1 MLPGDALGLPAVSRT
16 TPASGAAPLGDPRQ
30 QALQRALA
38 PHLGKS
44 MQGEVLARLT
54 DGSALVRVADTSA
67 RMLLPPAIASGAQVP
82 LTLVALSPRPTFEV
96 GTPGAGVLTY
106 AEAALPEGADPH
118 AAPLYTRDGDAR
130 ALAGRDPL
138 ARTAQPTPLPLPG
151 ANGQQA
157 GANAGADLSP
167 AGRLLGSVLAA
178 ALKNENPASAV
189 TAPAP
194 LLPAPNPDPA
204 ALAGAL
210 ERSLA
215 TSGLFY
221 ESHVAEWAGGART
234 LAELSS
240 EPQQAA
246 SRAGQPPDALDPGT
260 AGFINLQLV
269 THEQGRVAWQ
279 GQLWPGQP
287 LHLQIEK
294 DAPQHNQEGAHEEPA
309 WQSRLRLSF
318 PVLGMLD
325 ARLTLAGGRLNLH
338 LSAGDAQGAALLR
351 AHQDELAQAL
361 QAAGTPLSALAI
373 GTERADG

>member
-1 MLPGDALGLPAVSRT
+1 MP
-16 TPASGAAPLGDPRQ
+16 
-30 QALQRALA
+30 
-38 PHLGKS
+38 
-44 MQGEVLARLT
+44 
-54 DGSALVRVADTSA
+54 
-67 RMLLPPAIASGAQVP
+67 LPPAIATGAQVP
-82 LTLVALSPRPTFEV
+82 LTLVALTPRPTFEV

-106 AEAALPEGADPH
+106 ADAALPEGADSR
-118 AAPLYTRDGDAR
+118 AAPLYARDGAAG

-138 ARTAQPTPLPLPG
+138 ARTAQAAQQPPAG
-151 ANGQQA
+151 ANPQQ

-178 ALKNENPASAV
+178 ALKNDNPSGAV
-189 TAPAP
+189 TASAP
-194 LLPAPNPDPA
+194 LLPSPNADPA

-210 ERSLA
+210 EHSLA

-246 SRAGQPPDALDPGT
+246 SRAGQPPDALDPET

-269 THEQGRVAWQ
+269 THEQDRVAWQ

-294 DAPQHNQEGAHEEPA
+294 DAPQRGHEGAQEDPA
-309 WQSRLRLSF
+309 WQSRLRLRF

-325 ARLTLAGGRLNLH
+325 ARLTLAGGRLQLR
-338 LSAGDAQGAALLR
+338 LSAGDAESAALLR
-351 AHQDELAQAL
+351 AHQDRLAEAL
-361 QAAGTPLSALAI
+361 DAAGTPLSALAI
-373 GTERADG
+373 GAGHADG